1 MEMANIYNEQVKSDL
16 YHQYYTAEGNPSNAI
31 SELGQTAKE
40 KSAEYLNSARSAYS
54 DAISIQGQNA
64 MNQLLQNPELSL
76 SPEKLGVE
84 IDKVVDKMS
93 SEIVDDEIKA
103 KFIASA
109 SLNKSTYMNNAY
121 AKAIKAEQERQKSTI
136 FNKIYSDID
145 MIGTAFS
152 NGMQGVS
159 NEDDVINAVLAD
171 KDLTSKINAVNAD
184 GTFVFSDEQ
193 RRKFTID
200 RDNAILATFK
210 TSFDGM
216 TDEQK
221 KRALSSIESDT
232 MIVGSYSDGK
242 DTSVLVN
249 LKDVVSPK
257 TYSEFKAFT
266 KKQRE
271 AETQK
276 IKKQFE
282 EMRLARKVEEYENEK
297 MISIKL
303 ADLPTDQQLAVLR
316 KNESLV
322 SPEYYK
328 AKEESILSSKG
339 INAETR
345 ADVARELTLAV
356 ESLLRS
362 DDEGIDFL
370 TRADEVLIR
379 IEQDYA
385 NGRISTPDKKRLLG
399 MIDRGIAQEIPNVEN
414 EWFSFGFEY
423 ADAYDFFLNNLADQS
438 MVDTV
443 FMKYLRKRES
453 GDYSGEQKKALAVSL
468 AKSANDGELYIKT
481 YKNMEE
487 FNADLN
493 AGLISVG
500 ESVYVAGVKGTV
512 QEIPSKN
519 KQ

>member
-1 MEMANIYNEQVKSDL
+1 
-16 YHQYYTAEGNPSNAI
+16 
-31 SELGQTAKE
+31 
-40 KSAEYLNSARSAYS
+40 
-54 DAISIQGQNA
+54 
-64 MNQLLQNPELSL
+64 
-76 SPEKLGVE
+76 
-84 IDKVVDKMS
+84 
-93 SEIVDDEIKA
+93 
-103 KFIASA
+103 
-109 SLNKSTYMNNAY
+109 
-121 AKAIKAEQERQKSTI
+121 
-136 FNKIYSDID
+136 
-145 MIGTAFS
+145 
-152 NGMQGVS
+152 
-159 NEDDVINAVLAD
+159 
-171 KDLTSKINAVNAD
+171 
-184 GTFVFSDEQ
+184 
-193 RRKFTID
+193 
-200 RDNAILATFK
+200 
-210 TSFDGM
+210 
-216 TDEQK
+216 
-221 KRALSSIESDT
+221 
-232 MIVGSYSDGK
+232 
-242 DTSVLVN
+242 
-249 LKDVVSPK
+249 
-257 TYSEFKAFT
+257 
-266 KKQRE
+266 
-271 AETQK
+271 
-276 IKKQFE
+276 
-282 EMRLARKVEEYENEK
+282 MRLARKVEEYENEK

>member
-1 MEMANIYNEQVKSDL
+1 MANIYTEQQV
-16 YHQYYTAEGNPSNAI
+16 GNYAHDIDSTGLFEEARRVENYGKQFEQQAQ
-31 SELGQTAKE
+31 SYEDKAKNTYALAL
-40 KSAEYLNSARSAYS
+40 KVQWQS
-54 DAISIQGQNA
+54 SINDIA
-64 MNQLLQNPELSL
+64 ANPEFASN
-76 SPEKLGVE
+76 PVAMEKE
-84 IDKVVDKMS
+84 IKNITDKMS
-93 SEIVDDEIKA
+93 AEIVDDDA
-103 KFIASA
+103 KTDFLINSIT
-109 SLNKSTYMNNAY
+109 KRNAY
-121 AKAIKAEQERQKSTI
+121 VQKAYAQRIKIQEEQYKSSVY
-136 FNKIYSDID
+136 NSIYSNID
-145 MIGTAFS
+145 SIGLSVAD
-152 NGMQGVS
+152 GILGVGDGS
-159 NEDDVINAVLAD
+159 TLDAILLSDKEIREGINA
-171 KDLTSKINAVNAD
+171 KDEYGNYI
-184 GTFVFSDEQ
+184 FSDEQ

-200 RDNAILATFK
+200 RDNAILATVK

-257 TYSEFKAFT
+257 TYSDFKAFT
-266 KKQRE
+266 KKQIE

-303 ADLPTDQQLAVLR
+303 ADLPTEQQLAVLR

-339 INAETR
+339 INAESR

-356 ESLLRS
+356 ESVLRS
-362 DDEGIDFL
+362 DDEGLDFL
-370 TRADEVLIR
+370 KNADKVLIR

-385 NGRISTPDKKRLLG
+385 NGRLSTSDKKRLLG
-399 MIDRGIAQEIPNVEN
+399 MIDRGIVHEMPKLEN
-414 EWFSFGFEY
+414 EWFTFGFEY
-423 ADAYDFFLNNLADQS
+423 KDAYDFFLDNLSDQTMADS
-438 MVDTV
+438 V

-453 GDYSGEQKKALAVSL
+453 GEYSGEQKKALAVSM
-468 AKSANDGELYIKT
+468 AKAANDGELYIKT
-481 YKNMEE
+481 YKNMAEL
-487 FNADLN
+487 NADIE
-493 AGLISVG
+493 AGLVSEG
-500 ESVYVAGVKGTV
+500 ESVYVAGEKGTV
-512 QEIPSKN
+512 QGTLSNN
-519 KQ
+519 KK